1 MGLAEL
7 TPLEDIVSLGKD
19 VKRFN
24 KALDVTEEIIENAE
38 EFDDVIEV
46 IEHTDGKL
54 WGTLKKWINRNKD
67 EVVEEVVEGGS
78 DVIKTNRIPDND
90 STIGHIF
97 RDAEGHIPDTP
108 ENRALLEN
116 VANNV
121 DNFRGKDKY
130 GNEWYTMD
138 LEDGSQVWVEVR
150 NGNIF
155 EGGINKAPKPWDP
168 DTGLKKP

>member
-1 MGLAEL
+1 MLQRW
-7 TPLEDIVSLGKD
+7 INNIHKGK
-19 VKRFN
+19 FS
-24 KALDVTEEIIENAE
+24 LDVIDLASPIGFNGEVFKLLRFAEKMGAGAVVSFIIKHGDEAAE
-38 EFDDVIEV
+38 MVVKHGDEV
-46 IEHTDGKL
+46 IEDG
-54 WGTLKKWINRNKD
+54 T
-67 EVVEEVVEGGS
+67 
-78 DVIKTNRIPDND
+78 DVIKTNRIPYND

-97 RDAEGHIPDTP
+97 SGAEGHIPDTL

-121 DNFRGKDKY
+121 DNFRDKDKY
-130 GNEWYTMD
+130 ENEWYTMD
-138 LEDGSQVWVEVR
+138 LEEGSQVWVEVR